1 MSYFSVPQREEG
13 GERRVLTSDER
24 IMDLLEG
31 IFTTL
36 KKIEYHQS
44 IATDTELTD
53 DDV

>member
-13 GERRVLTSDER
+13 GERRVLTTDER